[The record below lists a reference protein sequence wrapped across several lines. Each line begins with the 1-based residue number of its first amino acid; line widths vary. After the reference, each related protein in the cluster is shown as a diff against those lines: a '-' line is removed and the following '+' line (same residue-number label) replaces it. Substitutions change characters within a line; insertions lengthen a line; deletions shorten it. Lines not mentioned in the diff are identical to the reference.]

1 MRDHFLR
8 ASGVPS
14 SGGSGSFERGFFG
27 GSSTSKTYGVLTST
41 SYNTSQKYLG
51 VSHSSDPTVTEDIT
65 WTLDSGNFQSFFN
78 SYYKATKKQEV
89 VLAAE
94 LTAASVPSGA
104 KFNKLSQYI
113 WGEVAATG
121 KIPRGVRWRMYHR
134 DPSDTTPEYA
144 VKDGGTPTILYQDNA
159 TTEFAPLTSLDSNN
173 MGFANGRQGELVE
186 VSAGGGNDTSVT
198 PSSFFQWDGSSDII
212 IEIATKQTASG
223 YQSNSGAVFV
233 KNRMFLTGGMRRS
246 DSDASAYDFTADQN
260 STALDPYLI
269 NSATNYSNWTNLSN
283 FNINTGNIGYND
295 SGIIQALKLDYTT

>member
-1 MRDHFLR
+1 
-8 ASGVPS
+8 
-14 SGGSGSFERGFFG
+14 
-27 GSSTSKTYGVLTST
+27 
-41 SYNTSQKYLG
+41 
-51 VSHSSDPTVTEDIT
+51 
-65 WTLDSGNFQSFFN
+65 
-78 SYYKATKKQEV
+78 
-89 VLAAE
+89 

-113 WGEVAATG
+113 WGEVAPTG

-198 PSSFFQWDGSSDII
+198 PASFFQWDGSSDII

-223 YQSNSGAVFV
+223 YQTNSGAVFV
-233 KNRMFLTGGMRRS
+233 KNRMFLTGRMRRS
-246 DSDASAYDFTADQN
+246 DSDASAYDFTATN
-260 STALDPYLI
+260 TSTSLIPYLK
-269 NSATNYSNWTNLSN
+269 NSSTNYTGWTNLSAYT
-283 FNINTGNIGYND
+283 INTGNIGSSD
-295 SGIIQALKLDYTT
+295 HELVQALKLDYTT